1 VGNFDLKGRGAG
13 SVNWV
18 LGGVGTEKKS
28 QRVEN
33 SLAQTETSPL
43 VILKA

>member
-1 VGNFDLKGRGAG
+1 
-13 SVNWV
+13 VNWV
-18 LGGVGTEKKS
+18 LDGVGTEKKS
-28 QRVEN
+28 QRVGK